1 MLKEE
6 INKGAKKMTSKV
18 IVKATNGIMER
29 EETIDVEN
37 NVIFIN
43 CKNNKEIKKN
53 YEAFWNIPNAVE
65 KIKVLEVKEV
75 F

>member
-1 MLKEE
+1 
-6 INKGAKKMTSKV
+6 MTSKV

>member
-1 MLKEE
+1 
-6 INKGAKKMTSKV
+6 MTSKV
-18 IVKATNGIMER
+18 IVKATNGTMER
-29 EETIDVEN
+29 EEIIDVEN

-53 YEAFWNIPNAVE
+53 YEAFWNIPNAIE